1 MGGGHAGWL
10 RDRASNQQAAGREGG
25 RERSRREESRGE
37 PRFLV
42 REAFDAHLCVPCFPQ
57 RLMRKGRRG
66 SLRTSRVPRAQ
77 RVHLPGEGRCG
88 RVLSSE
94 RVPCPHARSL
104 RWGGAAGQPVRPA
117 ADGHPRPGA
126 VHRDSSLHGS
136 PGAPTAGNL
145 AEGRI
150 PRKAGPGSRSRGGG
164 GVRVLSLLRE
174 GSSPRCVC
182 PRLQGH
188 RAGRAC
194 RPSDGHSVSPRG
206 RRRTVTHRHQHVF
219 LQRSSW
225 QISSQGLHGAQHS
238 ASARHAGRDSPSSA
252 ASPAAVTPGLW
263 LCDTD

>member
-1 MGGGHAGWL
+1 M
-10 RDRASNQQAAGREGG
+10 
-25 RERSRREESRGE
+25 
-37 PRFLV
+37 
-42 REAFDAHLCVPCFPQ
+42 
-57 RLMRKGRRG
+57 
-66 SLRTSRVPRAQ
+66 
-77 RVHLPGEGRCG
+77 
-88 RVLSSE
+88 LSSE
-94 RVPCPHARSL
+94 RVPRPHARSL
-104 RWGGAAGQPVRPA
+104 CWGGAAGQPVRPA

-219 LQRSSW
+219 PQRSSW

-252 ASPAAVTPGLW
+252 ASPAAVTLGLW